1 MLDRKPGPG
10 TPSSQICLQRTP
22 RRQPGAAPRSYC
34 RDLAIAPS
42 PYRHGRKALP
52 GTNQLLC
59 GGSRGPAVLLLAAL
73 IAVSAGLITST
84 LLSLAVV
91 PTVFVHI
98 HDVETW
104 LARRVK
110 SPCAVDSSTNDMTP
124 ARASLVVGGRHP

>member
-10 TPSSQICLQRTP
+10 TPSPQICLQRTP
-22 RRQPGAAPRSYC
+22 RRQPWAAPRSYC
-34 RDLAIAPS
+34 QDLVIAAS

-59 GGSRGPAVLLLAAL
+59 GRSRGLPVLLLAAL

-84 LLSLAVV
+84 LPSLAVV
-91 PTVFVHI
+91 PAVFVHI

-110 SPCAVDSSTNDMTP
+110 SPRAVDSSTNNMTP
-124 ARASLVVGGRHP
+124 ARASLAGGRHP